1 MNDITFFHWKSLRTM
16 LYLRYTRGA
25 NLLYTLLRYLCNAV
39 MIAAIPTRNPDSAW
53 MSCSRNSRFCFS
65 SFLFWVKNCFN
76 LSILECKLKIQRN
89 EKLLSLPTTGMT
101 DYKNIGRIDLLPNA
115 FLNEEQLVRTLIH
128 EKCHVMQLKK
138 HGARYAQDN
147 LQKMEAQAYC
157 FEDFW
162 YSRLVREM
170 KQHEMDWKYSG
181 SV

>member
-1 MNDITFFHWKSLRTM
+1 MQKREVKRIAKK
-16 LYLRYTRGA
+16 YGV
-25 NLLYTLLRYLCNAV
+25 NLTGLT
-39 MIAAIPTRNPDSAW
+39 I
-53 MSCSRNSRFCFS
+53 
-65 SFLFWVKNCFN
+65 
-76 LSILECKLKIQRN
+76 KIQRN

-147 LQKMEAQAYC
+147 LQKMEAQAYR

-170 KQHEMDWKYSG
+170 KQHEMD
-181 SV
+181 

>member
-1 MNDITFFHWKSLRTM
+1 M
-16 LYLRYTRGA
+16 
-25 NLLYTLLRYLCNAV
+25 
-39 MIAAIPTRNPDSAW
+39 P
-53 MSCSRNSRFCFS
+53 SRFNLSILECKWRAVRI
-65 SFLFWVKNCFN
+65 LDVAEKGFN

-89 EKLLSLPTTGMT
+89 EKLLLLPTTGMT

-147 LQKMEAQAYC
+147 LQKMEAQAYR

-170 KQHEMDWKYSG
+170 KQHEMD
-181 SV
+181 